1 MFLKVIYIGDF
12 IEQIL
17 TSVANMIYNY
27 LFFLKNIVLFNT
39 GGRHVTLFHFFIG
52 ITVLSI
58 LIGAFVHINSADEFY
73 K

>member
-1 MFLKVIYIGDF
+1 MFLKIIFIGDF
-12 IEQIL
+12 IEQIFD
-17 TSVANMIYNY
+17 SIANMIYNY
-27 LFFLKNIVLFNT
+27 LYFLKNIVLFNT
-39 GGRHVTLFHFFIG
+39 GGKHVTLFHLFIG